1 LTIGTFRQCWD
12 DVLTALI
19 LRGVEL
25 RLEFG
30 GLLLRGL
37 SLTLEL
43 KLLLVLLVGSEL
55 LLCQLLLLHLLLL
68 VLINPVIII
77 IINQKDL
84 KMVKSLQKI
93 TRTVIV
99 TADCCAFEG
108 A

>member
-1 LTIGTFRQCWD
+1 MTIGTFRQCWV

-55 LLCQLLLLHLLLL
+55 LLCQLLLLLHLL
-68 VLINPVIII
+68 LINPVIII

-93 TRTVIV
+93 TRTVNV